1 MTQTR
6 AAADVLKRIP
16 IFANCPADELSAL
29 ESSLEYLEIP
39 ANDVIFR
46 EGEPGDSMFVIGEG
60 QVKIVS
66 DVETEKVV
74 FANLGTGDFFGEMAL
89 LTGAPRSGGAVAGT
103 DVRLWRIARTAFEGI
118 LHDHPSI
125 NAEISRVLGER
136 IERGNHRRF
145 QNEAFTLVTLTPE
158 RRDITIGRSDQN
170 DVVIDDP
177 QVSAVHA
184 RIRASESG
192 WEISDEG
199 SNTGT
204 YVNRRRVTVASL
216 NDGDE
221 ILIGTNKMFVDGA
234 TVKGFVEREGLRID
248 VIGLGKVVG
257 HGKRILNDVSLS
269 IHPGEFVAVVG
280 GSGAG
285 KSTFLH
291 ALSGFS
297 PATEGAVEYNQINLY
312 ENLGLFRSLLG
323 YVPQDDIV
331 HAELTVER
339 TLHYAAKLRLPN
351 DTTKDEIHRRIDEV
365 LAVVGLD
372 EHRKTTVKRLSGG
385 QRKRVSVALEL
396 LARPKALFLDE
407 PTSGLDPA
415 LEGRMMA
422 LFGSLAEQGA
432 TVLVT
437 THSTQNLRMCDKIAW
452 FAPGGHLTFF
462 GSPAEALR
470 HFGVRDFGEVYPLLD
485 SEDSRA
491 EWMQKFEESPAYA
504 TNVKERRDVRQ
515 MPRSPQIADA
525 ATSPRPAGLV
535 RQLYWLTRR
544 YAEVLMR
551 DTLNFALL
559 LFQAPAIA
567 VALLFLFNKNIFAGT
582 AAEGGDA
589 LRGLMAF
596 HIITASAIFLGAS
609 NAARE
614 ITKESAIYARE
625 RLVNLTVVPYVMS
638 KVIVLSLLCL
648 FQAAVLIGIFMLRM
662 DLPGSEWDL
671 FPTLLAAV
679 FLTELAGLAM
689 GLLVSASVANSDRA
703 MAIVPVLLI
712 PQLIFAGALVPVDR
726 MLVPA
731 KVLSQLMISK
741 WALQLTG
748 RLAHLDT
755 LFAPQFPD
763 AFARPYENGFDVPG
777 WLPWAVLSAF
787 VVLMLA
793 ATIVVQKRK
802 DVI

>member
-1 MTQTR
+1 M
-6 AAADVLKRIP
+6 
-16 IFANCPADELSAL
+16 
-29 ESSLEYLEIP
+29 
-39 ANDVIFR
+39 
-46 EGEPGDSMFVIGEG
+46 
-60 QVKIVS
+60 
-66 DVETEKVV
+66 
-74 FANLGTGDFFGEMAL
+74 
-89 LTGAPRSGGAVAGT
+89 
-103 DVRLWRIARTAFEGI
+103 
-118 LHDHPSI
+118 
-125 NAEISRVLGER
+125 
-136 IERGNHRRF
+136 
-145 QNEAFTLVTLTPE
+145 
-158 RRDITIGRSDQN
+158 
-170 DVVIDDP
+170 
-177 QVSAVHA
+177 
-184 RIRASESG
+184 
-192 WEISDEG
+192 
-199 SNTGT
+199 
-204 YVNRRRVTVASL
+204 
-216 NDGDE
+216 
-221 ILIGTNKMFVDGA
+221 
-234 TVKGFVEREGLRID
+234 
-248 VIGLGKVVG
+248 
-257 HGKRILNDVSLS
+257 
-269 IHPGEFVAVVG
+269 
-280 GSGAG
+280 
-285 KSTFLH
+285 
-291 ALSGFS
+291 
-297 PATEGAVEYNQINLY
+297 
-312 ENLGLFRSLLG
+312 
-323 YVPQDDIV
+323 
-331 HAELTVER
+331 
-339 TLHYAAKLRLPN
+339 
-351 DTTKDEIHRRIDEV
+351 
-365 LAVVGLD
+365 
-372 EHRKTTVKRLSGG
+372 
-385 QRKRVSVALEL
+385 
-396 LARPKALFLDE
+396 
-407 PTSGLDPA
+407 
-415 LEGRMMA
+415 
-422 LFGSLAEQGA
+422 
-432 TVLVT
+432 
-437 THSTQNLRMCDKIAW
+437 
-452 FAPGGHLTFF
+452 
-462 GSPAEALR
+462 
-470 HFGVRDFGEVYPLLD
+470 
-485 SEDSRA
+485 
-491 EWMQKFEESPAYA
+491 
-504 TNVKERRDVRQ
+504 RQ